1 VATSPQDWRVT
12 AYHEAKR
19 AIDAFN
25 TANDEPPAPIDIP
38 TLTAAEIL
46 RLYRDATAAAEAAFG
61 ALVESELRAGLTWP
75 QLAATL
81 GFADEWAA
89 RAALAG
95 YRQAGGSR
103 LRQRLPKA

>member
-46 RLYRDATAAAEAAFG
+46 RR
-61 ALVESELRAGLTWP
+61 
-75 QLAATL
+75 
-81 GFADEWAA
+81 
-89 RAALAG
+89 
-95 YRQAGGSR
+95 
-103 LRQRLPKA
+103 RLPKA